1 MGEQLENVLNLMHA
15 DNIAHSEASSMPRQ
29 IVGIRKRLETLKDI
43 PTKPKMPI
51 SGFDLQQLGLK
62 PGPLFK
68 EIMNAVAEAWYE
80 NPGLSK
86 DEALEI
92 AKKIARL

>member
-1 MGEQLENVLNLMHA
+1 MNLMHA
-15 DNIAHSEASSMPRQ
+15 DNVAHSEASSMPHQ
-29 IVGIRKRLETLKDI
+29 IAGIRTRLEKLKNV

-51 SGFDLQQLGLK
+51 SGFDLQNLGLK

-68 EIMNAVAEAWYE
+68 EIMAAVTDAWYE

-86 DEALEI
+86 DEELDIARKI
-92 AKKIARL
+92 AKV